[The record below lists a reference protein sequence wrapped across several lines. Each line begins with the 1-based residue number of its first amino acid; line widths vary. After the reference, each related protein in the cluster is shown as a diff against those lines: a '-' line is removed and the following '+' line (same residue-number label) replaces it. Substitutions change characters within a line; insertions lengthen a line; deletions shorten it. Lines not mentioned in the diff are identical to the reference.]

1 MSNESNTDAK
11 SEPGLPTNEPP
22 ADAKSE
28 PGLPANE
35 PSAPEPSANEPSTNE
50 PPAPKKKKR
59 KRKAAE
65 APAAP
70 GPFERPA
77 LDASGRERPRFLL
90 RFPLDPELDRL
101 VAAFEAGN
109 YAEVRRAAPDLA
121 ERAESPEVRR
131 AAEELLRRIEPDQ
144 LLKLYLAVAVALLL
158 AVASYAYMSS

>member
-11 SEPGLPTNEPP
+11 SEPGLPTNEPS
-22 ADAKSE
+22 ADAKSD
-28 PGLPANE
+28 PGLSANE
-35 PSAPEPSANEPSTNE
+35 PSAPEPAASE

-70 GPFERPA
+70 LPFERPA

>member
-11 SEPGLPTNEPP
+11 AEPGSPGVE
-22 ADAKSE
+22 AAVDA
-28 PGLPANE
+28 PPANE
-35 PSAPEPSANEPSTNE
+35 PVANE

-59 KRKAAE
+59 KRKLAE

-70 GPFERPA
+70 APFERPA
-77 LDASGRERPRFLL
+77 LDANGRERPRFLL

-109 YAEVRRAAPDLA
+109 YAEVRRAAPELA
-121 ERAESPEVRR
+121 ERAELPEVRR
-131 AAEELLRRIEPDQ
+131 AADELLRRIEPDQ

-158 AVASYAYMSS
+158 AVASYAYLSS